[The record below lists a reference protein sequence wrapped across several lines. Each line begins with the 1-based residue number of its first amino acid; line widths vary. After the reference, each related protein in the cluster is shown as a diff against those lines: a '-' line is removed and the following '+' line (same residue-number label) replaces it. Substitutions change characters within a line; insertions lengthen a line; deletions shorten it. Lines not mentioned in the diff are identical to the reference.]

1 MALKGKAVNR
11 LEIVLAGIGLSILLG
26 TILLSYGDWKEFR
39 QASAE
44 TEHTREVLETTEAL
58 ISDLK
63 DAETGQ
69 RGFLL
74 SGDKRYLEPYENAL
88 AVIPDRLQ
96 RLIALTAAEP
106 TQTDRVKLLGSLT
119 SQKLA
124 ALTHGLDSRKRQGRP
139 PPLVRISRGN
149 RLTNHLQ

>member
-1 MALKGKAVNR
+1 MASKGKAVNR
-11 LEIVLAGIGLSILLG
+11 LEIVFAGIGLSILLG
-26 TILLSYGDWKEFR
+26 TILLSYRDWKEFR

-44 TEHTREVLETTEAL
+44 TEHTRKVLETTEAL

-96 RLIALTAAEP
+96 RLTALTAAEP
-106 TQTDRVKLLGSLT
+106 TQADRVKLLGSLT

-124 ALTHGLDSRKRQGRP
+124 SGKVKGATPS
-139 PPLVRISRGN
+139 SCE
-149 RLTNHLQ
+149 